1 MATSRAS
8 IESSRESIESRRASM
23 RRMLSVLRAMFSE
36 LRATSSRRCTALMA
50 SQPQNARTAARAAPG
65 KISWTRTRT
74 APGVLKN
81 VENAESACAIPHT
94 MPPARPPMARLK
106 RHPTP
111 AASKSPISLLPPA
124 RLHQPRP
131 PAGRRLK
138 FAGGGG
144 VWNNP
149 PRKNFS
155 PTQQPEETV
164 RWMTINARR

>member
-81 VENAESACAIPHT
+81 VENVESACAIPHT

-111 AASKSPISLLPPA
+111 AASKSPISLLPP
-124 RLHQPRP
+124 RVSINRGHRP
-131 PAGRRLK
+131 
-138 FAGGGG
+138 GGGLNLPAAAG
-144 VWNNP
+144 CGIIRRAKTFHPHNNR
-149 PRKNFS
+149 RK
-155 PTQQPEETV
+155 
-164 RWMTINARR
+164 RCDG